1 LVPGRAEHL
10 VVAGQIRSARP
21 EIRAAVE
28 EGILGEEILEEGI
41 LED

>member
-10 VVAGQIRSARP
+10 VVAGQIRLARP
-21 EIRAAVE
+21 EIRAAV

>member
-1 LVPGRAEHL
+1 
-10 VVAGQIRSARP
+10 VVAGQIRSVRL
-21 EIRAAVE
+21 EIRAAV